1 MKKWLPLIGWTLL
14 AMSIYYAIEVVFNAG
29 FRQLIQRAGTEKY
42 SQYILIAN
50 LLLKIVTLL
59 VFGVWYWVWEHKWSY
74 RPDYRGIFSVKNIL
88 CLVGIG
94 LLGQYAVSF
103 LMALVRMVIPSI
115 FANYDRIVQAVS
127 LNQGSPVLMLVLV
140 VVLGPIAEE
149 VLFRGVIYGKL
160 REGFTVTQAAVISGA
175 IFGIYHK
182 NIVQGIYAALFG
194 MILAYIFEK
203 TQTIWGAIGTHTMFN
218 LSSYLLSWLR
228 SLLPALPPL
237 FFLIFDV
244 CCIAV
249 VVAAVLTLRKL
260 PNRYENKMNI

>member
-94 LLGQYAVSF
+94 LLGQYAVS
-103 LMALVRMVIPSI
+103 L
-115 FANYDRIVQAVS
+115 S
-127 LNQGSPVLMLVLV
+127 L
-140 VVLGPIAEE
+140 IH
-149 VLFRGVIYGKL
+149 I
-160 REGFTVTQAAVISGA
+160 
-175 IFGIYHK
+175 
-182 NIVQGIYAALFG
+182 
-194 MILAYIFEK
+194 
-203 TQTIWGAIGTHTMFN
+203 
-218 LSSYLLSWLR
+218 
-228 SLLPALPPL
+228 
-237 FFLIFDV
+237 
-244 CCIAV
+244 
-249 VVAAVLTLRKL
+249 
-260 PNRYENKMNI
+260 